1 MAKLSF
7 AQIFTVTLIILVIS
21 KTSEADRCQKVIQP
35 TNCNLGKCQA
45 DCSFQYR
52 DYRGIG
58 KCIGSSNG
66 TFQCVCFYDCGAPPS
81 LV

>member
-1 MAKLSF
+1 MIAKPAEDPEEASL
-7 AQIFTVTLIILVIS
+7 TLVIS

-35 TNCNLGKCQA
+35 SNCNLGKCQA

-58 KCIGSSNG
+58 KCIGGSNA
-66 TFQCVCFYDCGAPPS
+66 TFQCVCFYDCGAPSS

>member
-66 TFQCVCFYDCGAPPS
+66 TFQCVCFYDCGAPSS

>member
-1 MAKLSF
+1 MSRF
-7 AQIFTVTLIILVIS
+7 HCTDT
-21 KTSEADRCQKVIQP
+21 TSEADRCQKVIQP
-35 TNCNLGKCQA
+35 SNCNLGKCQA

-58 KCIGSSNG
+58 KCIGGSNA
-66 TFQCVCFYDCGAPPS
+66 TFQCVCFYDCGAPSS